1 MTATDAANRPLV
13 TVVPALDGLRAV
25 AAGLVILTHAAF
37 LTGFGAT
44 GGLMGRLWARG
55 DFGVGI
61 FFALSGFLLHRGLV
75 SKDASGRLDV
85 LGYALRR
92 LARVVPAYWVTLAA
106 VVVFANP
113 PLRDWLLHAALLQI
127 YVPDAWIS
135 SFGQSWSLAT
145 EISFYA
151 ALPLVVMLLRPL
163 RRRDSALPLVV
174 LITLAL
180 VTTLASGLGAGEV
193 FGEDVQFHMWLHA
206 RAPQFLV
213 GMICAE
219 ALRVPSHR
227 ASRRLTAW
235 GSDPVV
241 CLALA
246 GGAYLLG
253 TTPIAGSLTIDA
265 ASGAELIARTALC
278 TVVALA
284 LLLPLTQGG
293 HSAYRAVLS
302 HDTARW
308 LGRVSP
314 VCRDRRPAVQRRH
327 PAPPGNRRPGDADAG
342 RTELPL
348 GGGTRLSPRR
358 ATPGPPAQPR
368 TPPTRGA
375 GPSPRRLSA
384 RRSPARATPGPRQPR
399 HRVPARGRSGPAPR
413 PVA

>member
-1 MTATDAANRPLV
+1 MTTPSGPGPSRQSAAGPSKRPRPGEV
-13 TVVPALDGLRAV
+13 TVIPALDGLRAL

-55 DFGVGI
+55 DFGVGV

-75 SKDASGRLDV
+75 SKDEAGRLALHD
-85 LGYALRR
+85 YALRR
-92 LARVVPAYWVTLAA
+92 AARVLPAYWVTLAA
-106 VVVFANP
+106 VVLFANP
-113 PLRDWLLHAALLQI
+113 PLRDWLLHAGLLQI
-127 YVPDAWIS
+127 YVPDAWIG

-151 ALPLVVMLLRPL
+151 ILPVVVLLLRPL
-163 RRRDSALPLVV
+163 RRRNPVLPLVV
-174 LITLAL
+174 LVALAL

-235 GSDPVV
+235 GSDPVA
-241 CLALA
+241 CLAVA

-253 TTPIAGSLTIDA
+253 TTPVAGSLTIDT
-265 ASGAELIARTALC
+265 ASGPELIARTALC
-278 TVVALA
+278 AVVALA

-293 HSAYRAVLS
+293 HSAYRTVLS
-302 HDTARW
+302 HGTMRW
-308 LGRVSP
+308 LGRVSYGIFLWHLP
-314 VCRDRRPAVQRRH
+314 VFTALYAVTGVPLFGGGLLPLLAIGVPVTLLLAVLSYHWVEVPSSVLIGRLLARQGNGERRQHEKPDRRLHA
-327 PAPPGNRRPGDADAG
+327 
-342 RTELPL
+342 
-348 GGGTRLSPRR
+348 
-358 ATPGPPAQPR
+358 
-368 TPPTRGA
+368 
-375 GPSPRRLSA
+375 
-384 RRSPARATPGPRQPR
+384 
-399 HRVPARGRSGPAPR
+399 
-413 PVA
+413 

>member
-1 MTATDAANRPLV
+1 MSGSPTICAMTATETAHRPVV
-13 TVVPALDGLRAV
+13 TVLPALDGLRAV

-75 SKDASGRLDV
+75 SKDSEGGLDV

-92 LARVVPAYWVTLAA
+92 AARVLPAYWVTLAA

-113 PLRDWLLHAALLQI
+113 PLRDWMLHAALLQI

-151 ALPLVVMLLRPL
+151 VLPLVVVLLRPL
-163 RRRDSALPLVV
+163 RRRDPALPLVV
-174 LITLAL
+174 LVVLAL

-193 FGEDVQFHMWLHA
+193 FGEDVQLHMWLHA

-219 ALRVPSHR
+219 ALRTPAHGV
-227 ASRRLTAW
+227 SRRLTAW
-235 GSDPVV
+235 GSDHVV

-246 GGAYLLG
+246 GGAYLLA
-253 TTPIAGSLTIDA
+253 TTPLAGSLTIDT
-265 ASGAELIARTALC
+265 ASSAELIARAALC
-278 TVVALA
+278 TFVALT
-284 LLLPLTQGG
+284 LLLPLTHGG
-293 HSAYRAVLS
+293 HSAYRTVLS
-302 HDTARW
+302 QGPVRW
-308 LGRVSP
+308 LGRVSYGVFLWHLP
-314 VCRDRRPAVQRRH
+314 VFTALYAVSGVPLFSGGLLPLLAIGVPVTLLLATLSHQWVEVPASVLVGRLLARQRHGERREHEQADRRL
-327 PAPPGNRRPGDADAG
+327 DA
-342 RTELPL
+342 
-348 GGGTRLSPRR
+348 
-358 ATPGPPAQPR
+358 
-368 TPPTRGA
+368 
-375 GPSPRRLSA
+375 
-384 RRSPARATPGPRQPR
+384 
-399 HRVPARGRSGPAPR
+399 
-413 PVA
+413 